1 MSSIALGL
9 AFSSPLLFLLKRIPA
24 PPVEPGVYFGY
35 NTKRRTSFGL
45 SAVCEYS
52 VVREFDT
59 APKGK
64 TAVLHLQICISKP
77 RYLGSKNPDKIGVF
91 AEHIFFMFLL
101 WRRRRDS
108 NSRTLLRV
116 TRFPV
121 ARPRPTRRLLQVV
134 RVQSV
139 LCCFHKQPLHNSMSD
154 GKNQDIFQKKDE
166 FFCFAEQGGKKG
178 GIPALFIRCHV
189 KFAVTHA
196 SPCLTSSPA
205 NGCSVPCPRQA
216 A

>member
-1 MSSIALGL
+1 MACPPSANIRLYGSSI
-9 AFSSPLLFLLKRIPA
+9 PH
-24 PPVEPGVYFGY
+24 
-35 NTKRRTSFGL
+35 
-45 SAVCEYS
+45 
-52 VVREFDT
+52 
-59 APKGK
+59 PKGK
-64 TAVLHLQICISKP
+64 QRFYIFKYASRNPGIWAA
-77 RYLGSKNPDKIGVF
+77 KNPDKIGVF

-139 LCCFHKQPLHNSMSD
+139 LCCFHKQPLYNSMSD

-166 FFCFAEQGGKKG
+166 FFCFAAQGGKKG